1 MNSLQKLLE
10 WLADLVELLG
20 MAWPFLLQGAMYTV
34 LFAAVSMVLGLIL
47 GFSVAVV
54 RVTKVPVVSQIAAVY
69 VSAFRG
75 TPLLVQIF
83 VLYYG
88 LPSVGIEF
96 TPVTAGILALTL
108 NVAAY
113 LSESMRGAIL
123 GIDKGQWEAGLSV
136 GLTWGQTL
144 WNIIT
149 PQALRLA
156 VPSLSNSLISL
167 IKDTSLISV
176 ITVTELMLATKE
188 VIAET
193 FQPLPLYLAAA
204 GIYWLLSALF
214 ERVQKALENRLTAPL
229 RRCVQP
235 PASRPARQTAARSSS
250 SSLNTSTPMRLRAAA
265 VTPSPATRLP
275 LKRPS

>member
-10 WLADLVELLG
+10 WLANLVELLG

-69 VSAFRG
+69 ISAFRG

-229 RRCVQP
+229 RR
-235 PASRPARQTAARSSS
+235 
-250 SSLNTSTPMRLRAAA
+250 
-265 VTPSPATRLP
+265 
-275 LKRPS
+275 

>member
-10 WLADLVELLG
+10 WLANLVELLG

-204 GIYWLLSALF
+204 G
-214 ERVQKALENRLTAPL
+214 
-229 RRCVQP
+229 
-235 PASRPARQTAARSSS
+235 
-250 SSLNTSTPMRLRAAA
+250 
-265 VTPSPATRLP
+265 
-275 LKRPS
+275 

>member
-10 WLADLVELLG
+10 WLANLVELLG

-34 LFAAVSMVLGLIL
+34 LFAAVSMVLGLVL

-54 RVTKVPVVSQIAAVY
+54 RVTKVPLVSQIAAVY

-123 GIDKGQWEAGLSV
+123 GIDKGQWEAGLPV

-229 RRCVQP
+229 RR
-235 PASRPARQTAARSSS
+235 
-250 SSLNTSTPMRLRAAA
+250 
-265 VTPSPATRLP
+265 
-275 LKRPS
+275 

>member
-10 WLADLVELLG
+10 WLANLVELLG

-113 LSESMRGAIL
+113 LSESRRGAIL

-229 RRCVQP
+229 RR
-235 PASRPARQTAARSSS
+235 
-250 SSLNTSTPMRLRAAA
+250 
-265 VTPSPATRLP
+265 
-275 LKRPS
+275 